1 MDLDKI
7 ISAWECCTD
16 EIGVDNCDKCP
27 YVESRYDGCMLLL
40 KKDTI
45 NLLKWYKEH
54 EHDVCVNCPIGN
66 DDDA

>member
-1 MDLDKI
+1 MELDKI
-7 ISAWECCTD
+7 IKAWECCTD

-45 NLLKWYKEH
+45 AILKWYKEH
-54 EHDVCVNCPIGN
+54 EHDVCANCPIGS
-66 DDDA
+66 DDE

>member
-1 MDLDKI
+1 MELDKI
-7 ISAWECCTD
+7 IKAWECCTD

-45 NLLKWYKEH
+45 DLLKWYKEH
-54 EHDVCVNCPIGN
+54 EHDVCANCPIGSG
-66 DDDA
+66 DE